1 MSWPTEYIKGK
12 IRFFKAKV
20 AACSPIPTL
29 KSPAMK
35 EEAGC
40 FDRGQQD
47 WDIFRAVSPS
57 R

>member
-20 AACSPIPTL
+20 AACSPIYL